1 MSKFTKLIKHPINF
15 FKDMKILHGINKFNN
30 SKAYKNMFVISN
42 LSQLNIIKN
51 IIKYENIKDIVLIIV
66 YAKANL
72 KMPKIVFDEA
82 KKESFDEIILFLLPN
97 SPANLNLRSYIIMN
111 KDFKN
116 LLNLFKPNYLY
127 MLSFEA
133 HYSLLANMAYNSGA
147 KLILI
152 DEGTGTYKDKK
163 DLNLNIIKKSIWQFL
178 KLDDAFKW
186 ANNFSKIYALAP
198 ESLKEN
204 FKADEYIKFSPHINK
219 FDSIDSNTLSLIQ
232 KYNITSNDI
241 IYTNQRYIIEAYDF
255 SDTLISI
262 LDTISKKLNSK
273 IFIKM
278 HPKDHD
284 TTIKIF
290 KEKLINFENLILILE
305 NAFLIEQSIRYTRP
319 KAVISLTS
327 TTLVTTHVVSKNIKC
342 YSIAD
347 WFCALVPK
355 TERNL
360 IGINQILDH
369 KEILYKFKN
378 IDFIQD
384 ENFEFNQQ
392 KNINEEDNSQELYI
406 QNFTNAYDEHK
417 YYKAILNFQLAYDS
431 ILSASVNEIVKMLY
445 SLDFEN
451 GIKSV
456 NIFIDIFADSII
468 ETKDNKIIPSQKYKI
483 LKTLFDIALK
493 HIELGHIQHS
503 FMLLDNIFMLFS
515 LFENHLENDKRSLI
529 SILHKTDNELYE
541 NLMKFYLASEDKLIF
556 IHNKKKYSQFC
567 DILGKNKIFLKND
580 ILHDKYIIALIQEKQ
595 YLKVKHL
602 INEININK
610 NNIDAIINAYY
621 NLSDINGAI
630 NILEKYESMINL
642 SNFTT
647 IDMVSKIYESNQNYK
662 KALKYIETIVR
673 YNPSKLTN
681 DLRARKFYIL
691 QFINFQDKLN
701 I

>member
-1 MSKFTKLIKHPINF
+1 M
-15 FKDMKILHGINKFNN
+15 
-30 SKAYKNMFVISN
+30 
-42 LSQLNIIKN
+42 
-51 IIKYENIKDIVLIIV
+51 
-66 YAKANL
+66 
-72 KMPKIVFDEA
+72 
-82 KKESFDEIILFLLPN
+82 
-97 SPANLNLRSYIIMN
+97 
-111 KDFKN
+111 
-116 LLNLFKPNYLY
+116 
-127 MLSFEA
+127 
-133 HYSLLANMAYNSGA
+133 
-147 KLILI
+147 
-152 DEGTGTYKDKK
+152 
-163 DLNLNIIKKSIWQFL
+163 
-178 KLDDAFKW
+178 
-186 ANNFSKIYALAP
+186 
-198 ESLKEN
+198 
-204 FKADEYIKFSPHINK
+204 
-219 FDSIDSNTLSLIQ
+219 
-232 KYNITSNDI
+232 
-241 IYTNQRYIIEAYDF
+241 
-255 SDTLISI
+255 
-262 LDTISKKLNSK
+262 
-273 IFIKM
+273 
-278 HPKDHD
+278 
-284 TTIKIF
+284 
-290 KEKLINFENLILILE
+290 ILE
-305 NAFLIEQSIRYTRP
+305 NAFLIEQSIKYTRP

-406 QNFTNAYDEHK
+406 QNFINAYDEHK
-417 YYKAILNFQLAYDS
+417 YYKAILNFQLAYDN
-431 ILSASVNEIVKMLY
+431 ILSASVDEIVKMLY

-567 DILGKNKIFLKND
+567 DILDKNQVLLKND
-580 ILHDKYIIALIQEKQ
+580 ILYNKYITVLIQEKQ

-610 NNIDAIINAYY
+610 NNIDTIINAYY

-647 IDMVSKIYESNQNYK
+647 IDMVSKIYELNLNYK

-673 YNPSKLTN
+673 YNPSKLTD